1 MAEKL
6 QKNLK
11 SNKSE
16 FLRLLATLSQ
26 KEIDHIGKEYT
37 NKYQTQL
44 DDDIKLNFPND
55 VTRLVLKMLHKNS
68 SSDDEN
74 D

>member
-1 MAEKL
+1 LAEKL

-16 FLRLLATLSQ
+16 FLRFLATLSQ
-26 KEIDHIGKEYT
+26 KELDTISKQYT
-37 NKYQTQL
+37 TKYQTNL
-44 DDDIKLNFPND
+44 DDDIRLNFTND